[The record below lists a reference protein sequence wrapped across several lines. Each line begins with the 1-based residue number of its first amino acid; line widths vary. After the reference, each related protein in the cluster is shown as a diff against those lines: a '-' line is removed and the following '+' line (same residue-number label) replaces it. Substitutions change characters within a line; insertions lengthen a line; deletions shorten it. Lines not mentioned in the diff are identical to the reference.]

1 MCGDDLA
8 LLRKSRRDRARSNH
22 NQRQLNDDFGRG
34 VVLKHPAAVTRAKT
48 PSPRRTDDR

>member
-22 NQRQLNDDFGRG
+22 NQRQLNDDFGRA
-34 VVLKHPAAVTRAKT
+34 VVLKHPAAGTRAKT